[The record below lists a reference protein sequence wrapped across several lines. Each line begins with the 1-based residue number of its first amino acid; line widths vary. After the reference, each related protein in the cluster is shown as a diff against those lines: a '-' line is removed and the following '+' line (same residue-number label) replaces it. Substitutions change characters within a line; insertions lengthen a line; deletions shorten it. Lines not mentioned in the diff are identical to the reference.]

1 MRWGS
6 GEEKANEAWWTRKCD
21 TCERNPGRRNDE
33 FLRAGPDV
41 FTFLWEW
48 KLAADPSPLSVLNIW
63 ADSGLAYKNCVPL
76 YFSQF
81 LALLISY
88 VSSCSGGRWILFEVV
103 QFENSYMG
111 IVSGLS
117 QVSGELLLGSV
128 PVINMAQCPALLAGS
143 KMQKHLSPFYL
154 CQSSRIQ
161 KTRMMSG
168 YFGCSKHVHM
178 VTYFI

>member
-6 GEEKANEAWWTRKCD
+6 REEGSKANEAQWTWKCD
-21 TCERNPGRRNDE
+21 NCERSPERRKDE

-63 ADSGLAYKNCVPL
+63 SDSGRAYKNCVPL

-81 LALLISY
+81 VALLVSY
-88 VSSCSGGRWILFEVV
+88 VSSCSGGRWILPEVV
-103 QFENSYMG
+103 LFENSPMG

-128 PVINMAQCPALLAGS
+128 PVIHMAQCPALLAGS
-143 KMQKHLSPFYL
+143 KVQMHLSPSYL
-154 CQSSRIQ
+154 CQSSR
-161 KTRMMSG
+161 
-168 YFGCSKHVHM
+168 V
-178 VTYFI
+178 